1 MTLKYNEEVERYNN
15 FNCGETF
22 KIKIDDKYITVRIE
36 LDAKGWYLIDE
47 YGFTKRCKSLEGL
60 EIQEI

>member
-1 MTLKYNEEVERYNN
+1 MVLQYNEETERYNN

-22 KIKIDDKYITVRIE
+22 KIKIDDKYIIVRIE

-47 YGFTKRCKSLEGL
+47 YGFICKCKKLEGC
-60 EIQEI
+60 EIELN